1 MKDYNKFLVSF
12 MDSWKHLEGEKTC
25 DLMAE
30 NLEYFENPI
39 DKPLTNKEDVKPL
52 WKIVPENQKDISYSG
67 NILFENEDSCIYHF
81 KMKRTMVS
89 TNKVQD
95 IDGIFEIKL
104 DENNLLTYFKQ
115 WRFTKEN

>member
-1 MKDYNKFLVSF
+1 MKDYNKFLISF
-12 MDSWKHLEGEKTC
+12 MDSWKNLEGEKTC

-52 WKIVPENQKDISYSG
+52 WKIVPDNQKDISYSG

-81 KMKRTMVS
+81 KMKRTIVS
-89 TNKVQD
+89 TNKVQE
-95 IDGIFEIKL
+95 IDGVFEIKL

>member
-1 MKDYNKFLVSF
+1 MKNYKEFLTKF
-12 MDSWKHLEGEKTC
+12 MDSWKNLEGEKTC

-39 DKPLTNKEDVKPL
+39 DAPITKKDLVKPL
-52 WKIVPENQKDISYSG
+52 WAIVPDNQKDITYSG
-67 NILFENEDSCIYHF
+67 EVLFEDEDSCIYHF
-81 KMKRTMVS
+81 TMKRTMIA

-104 DENNLLTYFKQ
+104 DENNKLTYFKQ
-115 WRFTKEN
+115 WRFTKES